1 MLERTRVFVHAET
14 ETEEDLQ
21 LLIEYV
27 KSTPFKGKQL
37 SIISAEYI
45 NSLLLYDISPLVQ
58 EEEIYEVLRDISKG
72 LCSIT
77 MFDTATPHKV
87 LSAGVCLLEYDD
99 YLTARHGM
107 LSIIQRHAELRG
119 VFSPSFKVI
128 WAEPL
133 FDYSS
138 EFALHSRVIEIKNV
152 SLSCTTEFLY
162 NLFKKYGEIQKIRRY
177 STSCI
182 IYFTKVSEAR
192 AAYENLMEIELDSGI
207 TCKVS
212 MAKLHIEEI
221 TEQTPDIKAVNLH
234 DVNAMESMN
243 LVQQLMYETS
253 PISEMLLNKA
263 RSILKVEASK
273 AASQQEQAMYDNIPI
288 PTEAPTI
295 PGKRPPEI
303 ERSTYQYKK
312 IKVEDGG
319 FGGGGFYDQRYA
331 GPPPIYNSNPYQYRP
346 NTGLVRSAPPEIT
359 ANWEQRRTPPA
370 GVPRSTGFAVT
381 TREAFDRMSKED
393 RIKYVQQYYQMI
405 NSMGG
410 QAYSRLPP

>member
-1 MLERTRVFVHAET
+1 M
-14 ETEEDLQ
+14 
-21 LLIEYV
+21 
-27 KSTPFKGKQL
+27 
-37 SIISAEYI
+37 EYI

-77 MFDTATPHKV
+77 MFDTTTPHKV
-87 LSAGVCLLEYDD
+87 LSAGVCILEYDD
-99 YLTARHGM
+99 HLTARHGM

-138 EFALHSRVIEIKNV
+138 EFALHSRAIEIKNV

-162 NLFKKYGEIQKIRRY
+162 NLLKKYGEIQKIRRY
-177 STSCI
+177 SMSCI
-182 IYFTKVSEAR
+182 VYFTKASEAR

-221 TEQTPDIKAVNLH
+221 TDQAPDIKAVNLH
-234 DVNAMESMN
+234 DVNTTESMN

-273 AASQQEQAMYDNIPI
+273 AASQQEQAIYDSISISTETPI
-288 PTEAPTI
+288 IA
-295 PGKRPPEI
+295 GKRPPEI
-303 ERSTYQYKK
+303 ERSAYQYKK
-312 IKVEDGG
+312 IKVEDGS
-319 FGGGGFYDQRYA
+319 FGAGGFYDQRYA
-331 GPPPIYNSNPYQYRP
+331 GSPPYNSNPYQHRP
-346 NTGLVRSAPPEIT
+346 NTGLVRGMTPEV
-359 ANWEQRRTPPA
+359 NWEQRRTSTA
-370 GVPRSTGFAVT
+370 GVPRSTGFTAT
-381 TREAFDRMSKED
+381 TREAFDRMSQED
-393 RIKYVQQYYQMI
+393 RNKYVQQYFQMI
-405 NSMGG
+405 TSMSG